1 MARGGEA
8 AEGRAWVARA
18 FTHVE
23 DAVYLGVGLLLALS
37 AIALLVD
44 SGVVFVRSVLQGV
57 LTARVIAILDQT
69 LLVFSV
75 Q

>member
-8 AEGRAWVARA
+8 DEGRAWVARA

-44 SGVVFVRSVLQGV
+44 SGIVVG
-57 LTARVIAILDQT
+57 ARDNCGDECALAATMHRARAIN
-69 LLVFSV
+69 VA
-75 Q
+75 